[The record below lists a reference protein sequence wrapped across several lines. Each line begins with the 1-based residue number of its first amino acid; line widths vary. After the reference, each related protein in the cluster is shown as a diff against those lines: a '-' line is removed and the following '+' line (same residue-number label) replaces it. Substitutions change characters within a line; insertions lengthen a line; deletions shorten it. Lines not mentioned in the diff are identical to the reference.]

1 MKKFKNLFLSLIV
14 IFLFE
19 LTFVKIANAAA
30 CTATNG
36 VYSKSEIQTGGGC
49 GILPEHY
56 EVTIYKIYFCKSE
69 PTTPTT
75 SAGVDLTDCFQ
86 IFNNDSGSI
95 AVVVQNQSIDLT
107 GEITKP
113 PKGTYT
119 HGYVMMSKTYKIKA
133 SLKID
138 GSMDGQASGAGV
150 FCRTAEASGSYTKG
164 SGATSNRSICSDTE
178 EVAGTYTETFTHL
191 GTQLE
196 TWDPTN
202 IINNINGTS
211 SSIKAILV
219 DENGHLAAN
228 EAEVDKFEGFTAFG
242 NPLIITNNTI
252 DITLNFN
259 VDTAAAVARSGEGD
273 GIYLGVNAFSA
284 MFTTKERVKR
294 RRRGAW
300 N

>member
-19 LTFVKIANAAA
+19 LTFAKIANTAA

-56 EVTIYKIYFCKSE
+56 EVTIYKIYFCRSE

-138 GSMDGQASGAGV
+138 GSMDGQASGSGV
-150 FCRTAEASGSYTKG
+150 FCRTAEASGDYTFS
-164 SGATSNRSICSDTE
+164 SGTTDNRSICSDTE

-191 GTQLE
+191 GVNSE
-196 TWDPTN
+196 TWDPTS
-202 IINNINGTS
+202 IVNNINGTS

-228 EAEVDKFEGFTAFG
+228 EAEVDKQEGFTAFG

-259 VDTAAAVARSGEGD
+259 VSTAAALATGGGD
-273 GIYLGVNAFSA
+273 SIYMGAGAFSA
-284 MFTTKERVKR
+284 MFTTTERKR
-294 RRRGAW
+294 SRGAW
-300 N
+300 R